1 MQINFD
7 ENCAN
12 SERIAKDLIEKV
24 LDFVDRSKSKRKDT
38 VRETLKNYDAAL
50 INVFDKMIERKAII
64 LHSESV
70 NGHRRTMISTAPRN
84 LVFYSVKKMTNEVPS
99 IDEMETAFKETWL
112 NSTVQPPKNC
122 EKFCGLK
129 TEKDAF
135 KTFMDMS
142 FGDFYILA
150 SYCFCEYDR
159 IKQRKEKEE
168 LLAKKSKELKQE
180 KVKVQ
185 SQQKVEVKQIE
196 KADKPKSAKD
206 DAIQHI
212 AKTLQK
218 KSTDKAQTPKVEE
231 QQPAVAAPVTE
242 DVMETILDDMS
253 KFNEDEAKGVSK
265 NTAFDQYRNK
275 REKLRK
281 SVADKIDALHML
293 ADINAYLKYSL
304 VELKRMLDPALFRGN
319 QYANLKYS
327 NNEVFECGFD
337 NTNILMTKICLDIE
351 SLERMKTIVDN
362 ALEVKSLFEKAK
374 DNFED
379 GVTKEELE
387 IVKSLAK

>member
-7 ENCAN
+7 ENCSN

-206 DAIQHI
+206 DALQHI

-231 QQPAVAAPVTE
+231 QQPAAAAPVPE

>member
-7 ENCAN
+7 ENCSN

-206 DAIQHI
+206 DALQHI

-231 QQPAVAAPVTE
+231 QQPAAAAPVTE